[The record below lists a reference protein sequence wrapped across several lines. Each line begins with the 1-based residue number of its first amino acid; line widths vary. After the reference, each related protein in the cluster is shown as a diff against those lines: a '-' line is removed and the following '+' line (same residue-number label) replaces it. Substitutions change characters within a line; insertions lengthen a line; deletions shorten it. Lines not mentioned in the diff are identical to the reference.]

1 MAFKGWDCPLTA
13 DHVGLQSCVVCPF
26 PCMELPMIFA
36 MWQDP
41 REYREDRHS
50 VTSMT
55 KPTKALVLEALND
68 YWVSPFSMV
77 RMTFGSIFHLIMEM
91 QREKM
96 AAFNRLDQD
105 FEFERKFEVPLDIDG
120 TPATLVGKADQYR
133 KSFRRLT
140 DYKAAGTFS
149 YEKAV
154 KGDYSG
160 YEIQLNLY
168 RRHLY
173 PDAESMQ
180 LSFWLTDYTKRQY
193 VKGYRPVEAVEV
205 PKIPDFVLDQIV
217 ADKIRAIRTGMKDPA
232 SVPPCT
238 LEERWNGNRCERF
251 CNAAPFCDQAGA
263 LARGSKDDE

>member
-41 REYREDRHS
+41 REYREDRYS

-105 FEFERKFEVPLDIDG
+105 FEFERQCHRGESEQPQEIEIW
-120 TPATLVGKADQYR
+120 PARTLHDR
-133 KSFRRLT
+133 
-140 DYKAAGTFS
+140 
-149 YEKAV
+149 AV
-154 KGDYSG
+154 R
-160 YEIQLNLY
+160 IL
-168 RRHLY
+168 
-173 PDAESMQ
+173 
-180 LSFWLTDYTKRQY
+180 
-193 VKGYRPVEAVEV
+193 
-205 PKIPDFVLDQIV
+205 
-217 ADKIRAIRTGMKDPA
+217 
-232 SVPPCT
+232 
-238 LEERWNGNRCERF
+238 
-251 CNAAPFCDQAGA
+251 
-263 LARGSKDDE
+263 